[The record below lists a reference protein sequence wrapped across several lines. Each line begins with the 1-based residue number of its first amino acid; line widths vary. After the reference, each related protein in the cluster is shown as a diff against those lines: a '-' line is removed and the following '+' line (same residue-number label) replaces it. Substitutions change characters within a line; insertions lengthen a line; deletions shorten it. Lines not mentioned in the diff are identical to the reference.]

1 MESVALQTILDGFG
15 HGVLIFASDGK
26 LLQSNMMAGTILG
39 ADLNII
45 RREGWSVAAE
55 LFDTSSQPLDLRMA
69 SIRDKAL
76 ASERPIRFQIFR
88 SGVYVPCWAAAL
100 TTSDGDINLM
110 LTLDMPD
117 WEIITNVIGRFSK
130 EMQETVDSTLGHVNL
145 IERTL
150 SKDEDDEA
158 AKKVAKRIGGFTRLI
173 AIHMARSARL
183 MKMLERL
190 QDVRTGH
197 IHEIIRNNRQQ
208 ITLADFLEDFVE
220 ELEEIQFLDPESETH
235 DYRARFHIE
244 LDEDLHVLAVPRYLI
259 YALREIL
266 RNAIMYSMVGTP
278 ITIQAQTVR
287 NQIQI
292 DIIDEGY
299 GIREREYPRIFEP
312 FARARQP
319 QVIAEFGYG
328 LALHLCKNEIEAMG
342 GKLWFTS
349 EYNVGTRFYIML
361 PHWQA
366 PEPELEV
373 AQSDPAQN
381 SDPS

>member
-1 MESVALQTILDGFG
+1 MAESLALQTVLDGLG

-26 LLQSNMMAGTILG
+26 LRHSNTMAGTILG

-45 RREGWSVAAE
+45 RKEGWSVAAE
-55 LFDTSSQPLDLRMA
+55 LFDTSSNPLDLRMDA
-69 SIRDKAL
+69 VRDKAL
-76 ASERPIRFQIFR
+76 KSERPVRFKIFR
-88 SGVYVPCWAAAL
+88 SGAYVPCWAAAL

-110 LTLDMPD
+110 LTLDMAD
-117 WEIITNVIGRFSK
+117 WNIVTHVIERFSK
-130 EMQETVDSTLGHVNL
+130 EMQETVDSTLGHINL
-145 IERTL
+145 IERTITND
-150 SKDEDDEA
+150 SDDEA
-158 AKKVAKRIGGFTRLI
+158 VKKVAKRIGGFTRLI

-183 MKMLERL
+183 MTMLERL
-190 QDVRTGH
+190 QDLRTGR
-197 IHEIIRNNRQQ
+197 IQDVIRAKRQK
-208 ITLADFLEDFVE
+208 ISLEDFIEDFIE

-235 DYRARFHIE
+235 DYRSRFKVE
-244 LDEDLHVLAVPRYLI
+244 MDSGLYLNAVPTYLGYTI
-259 YALREIL
+259 QEIL

-278 ITIQAQTVR
+278 IVIQAQTMR

-299 GIREREYPRIFEP
+299 GIREREYQRIFEP

-349 EYNVGTRFYIML
+349 EDGVGTRFYIML
-361 PHWQA
+361 PQWKDIQ
-366 PEPELEV
+366 PEPDTAESSSS
-373 AQSDPAQN
+373 AN
-381 SDPS
+381 TT